1 MNNVKVQKKKQKSAN
16 VGLIFAVLYS
26 LYAYL
31 YKKAKTSLASRIMCT
46 YDKTEERF
54 SECAIKAL
62 KDRFLPSDKILSVR
76 RKISKR
82 LCRNIFAGFT
92 TRIIGNIVS
101 CRCRDIG
108 IFMLSFG
115 IYSVLSCAIKPY
127 IFSVPFDNFSLV
139 SSILCILLSVPL
151 ICQKISFG
159 EYATHNKPLRF
170 IVFDMFGAR
179 DYEIYSVRAKQAPSG
194 VSIIIGMLFGLCS
207 LFTATHTVIGAFL
220 SLLATVAILRMPE
233 VGVVILFLIF
243 PFARSEILFLTAV
256 LSLISYTFKVLQLK
270 RTLKFAYSDFWV
282 LLLAVCV
289 LFGGIVSPG
298 GSAGFSHALYM
309 SVGILCLF
317 LSKNLMRSFEWIK
330 RCFMTCILSL
340 TLTCLYSVVSILTSG
355 DHGIIRSVIA
365 CAVTGESSVF
375 QTNSQF
381 AVYIAVMLP
390 FVMLVSTFNKRFKSE
405 NVYYTV
411 ILLAVI
417 SLIFTFSAGG
427 YITAGAIICL
437 FLFTRNE
444 RTFARGVIG
453 AFPVVA
459 CVSVFS
465 QFKGTNLF
473 QTFLG
478 GIDLASANADA
489 IKNIISYPL
498 GGMGITDVS
507 VTDASFY
514 LIFAESLGIPCL
526 ILFISVVFRF
536 FRICTTSLH
545 GGFTGFATSEVS
557 PYIIA
562 PIMATIA
569 MLIYGALSG
578 IIFSAD
584 HFLLMFLIM
593 GLGEGIADFSKEDAL
608 LASGFGLSV

>member
-1 MNNVKVQKKKQKSAN
+1 MNNARVQKKKQRNA
-16 VGLIFAVLYS
+16 GPGIIFTLLYS

-31 YKKAKTSLASRIMCT
+31 YKKAKTSLASGIMCT

-54 SECAIKAL
+54 SAGAIKAL
-62 KDRFLPSDKILSVR
+62 KDRFLPSDKILSAR
-76 RKISKR
+76 RKISKH
-82 LCRNIFAGFT
+82 LCRNILSGFT
-92 TRIIGNIVS
+92 TRIIKSIVA

-127 IFSVPFDNFSLV
+127 IFSAPFDYISLAL
-139 SSILCILLSVPL
+139 SILCILLSVPM
-151 ICQKISFG
+151 ICQKVSFG
-159 EYATHNKPLRF
+159 DFATHNRPLRF
-170 IVFDMFGAR
+170 VVFDMFGAR
-179 DYEIYSVRAKQAPSG
+179 DYEIYSARAKQAPSG
-194 VSIIIGMLFGLCS
+194 VSIILGMLLGLCG
-207 LFTATHTVIGAFL
+207 LFTATHTVIGIFL
-220 SLLATVAILRMPE
+220 SLLAAVAILRMPE
-233 VGVVILFLIF
+233 VGVVILLLIF
-243 PFARSEILFLTAV
+243 PFVRSEILFLAAS
-256 LSLISYTFKVLQLK
+256 LSLVSYVFKVLQLK
-270 RTLKFAYSDFWV
+270 RTLKFTYSDFWV
-282 LLLAVCV
+282 LLLALCV

-298 GSAGFSHALYM
+298 GSTGLSYALYM
-309 SVGILCLF
+309 CVGILCLF

-340 TLTCLYSVVSILTSG
+340 TLTCLYSVVSIITAG
-355 DHGIIRSVIA
+355 EHGIIRSVIA
-365 CAVTGESSVF
+365 CAVTGVSSVF
-375 QTNSQF
+375 QTNAQF
-381 AVYIAVMLP
+381 AVYIAAILP
-390 FVMLVSTFNKRFKSE
+390 FVMLISTLNKKGK

-444 RTFARGVIG
+444 RTFARGIIG
-453 AFPVVA
+453 FFPVVA
-459 CVSVFS
+459 CITIFA
-465 QFKGTNLF
+465 QFKGTSLF
-473 QTFLG
+473 QTFLS

-489 IKNIISYPL
+489 IKNILSYPL
-498 GGMGITDVS
+498 GGTGITDAS

-514 LIFAESLGIPCL
+514 LIFAEALGIPCL
-526 ILFISVVFRF
+526 ILFISVAFRF
-536 FRICTTSLH
+536 FRICLTSLH
-545 GGFTGFATSEVS
+545 GGFTGFATSDVS

-562 PIMATIA
+562 PIMSIIS

-578 IIFSAD
+578 IIFSGD
-584 HFLLMFLIM
+584 HLMLMFLIM